1 MMMETLLVTLT
12 HLELTVL
19 YGTWQMVQ
27 THIWETLHNGQ
38 ILMAMDLVII
48 LLQRPMEM
56 IVLPYPELLLRIE
69 MAVLIPIAM
78 VGQILMV
85 YGQLQI
91 MLMLS
96 SMSLHSGAIQMVM
109 GTEIML
115 QESIQ
120 IIAQVLL
127 VPRLKWGIWVVLM
140 LMVMDTLI
148 PMMNS
153 LQTTHNG

>member
-1 MMMETLLVTLT
+1 
-12 HLELTVL
+12 
-19 YGTWQMVQ
+19 
-27 THIWETLHNGQ
+27 
-38 ILMAMDLVII
+38 MAMDLVII